1 MPSLLP
7 DDIAQ
12 YIHDHTS
19 DEGDVLKALDR
30 RTHTDVLLPQML
42 SGKVQGRFLS
52 IISKL
57 IRPERILEIGTF
69 TGYAALCMAE
79 GLPEGGKLMTIDI
92 NEELEDIVQAFVFKA
107 GMQEKVH
114 HIIGNALE
122 EIPKLNETF
131 DIVFIDADK
140 INYSLYYDLII
151 DKVRSGGLIMADNVL
166 WSGKIVS
173 DKPDKDTQAL
183 QAFNKK
189 VTEDSRVENIL
200 LSIRDGIMMIYK
212 K

>member
-7 DDIAQ
+7 DDISQ
-12 YIHDHTS
+12 YIQNHTS
-19 DEGDVLKALDR
+19 DEGDVLKAVER

-52 IISKL
+52 IISQL
-57 IRPERILEIGTF
+57 MRPQNILEIGTF

-79 GLPEGGKLMTIDI
+79 GLSEGGKLITIDI
-92 NEELEDIVQAFVFKA
+92 NEELEDMVQAFVIQA
-107 GMQEKVH
+107 GKQKQIQ

-122 EIPKLNETF
+122 EIPKLNANF
-131 DIVFIDADK
+131 DLVFIDADK
-140 INYSLYYDLII
+140 INYSSYYDLVI
-151 DKVRSGGLIMADNVL
+151 DKVRSGGLILADNVL
-166 WSGKIVS
+166 WSGKIVA
-173 DKPDKDTQAL
+173 DHPDKDTAAL

-189 VTEDSRVENIL
+189 VTEDPRVENVL

>member
-7 DDIAQ
+7 DDISQ
-12 YIHDHTS
+12 YIQNHTS

-52 IISKL
+52 VISQLMK
-57 IRPERILEIGTF
+57 PQNILEIGTF

-79 GLPEGGKLMTIDI
+79 GLSEGGRLITIDI
-92 NEELEDIVQAFVFKA
+92 NEELEDMVQAFVKRA
-107 GMQEKVH
+107 GKQEQIQ

-122 EIPKLNETF
+122 EIPKLNATF
-131 DIVFIDADK
+131 DLVFIDADK
-140 INYSLYYDLII
+140 INYSSYYDLVI
-151 DKVRSGGLIMADNVL
+151 DKVRSGGLILADNVL
-166 WSGKIVS
+166 WSGKIVA
-173 DKPDKDTQAL
+173 DQPDKDTAAL
-183 QAFNKK
+183 QAFNIK
-189 VTEDSRVENIL
+189 VTEDPKVENVL

>member
-7 DDIAQ
+7 DDIAH
-12 YIHDHTS
+12 YIHEHTS

-52 IISKL
+52 LISKL

-79 GLPEGGKLMTIDI
+79 GLSEGGRLMTIDI
-92 NEELEDIVQAFVFKA
+92 NEELEDIVQAFVVKA

-114 HIIGNALE
+114 HIIGNALD
-122 EIPKLNETF
+122 EIPKLEESF
-131 DIVFIDADK
+131 DLVFIDADK
-140 INYSLYYDLII
+140 INYSQYYDLII

-166 WSGKIVS
+166 WSGKVVS

>member
-7 DDIAQ
+7 DDIST
-12 YIHDHTS
+12 YIQHHTS

-52 IISKL
+52 VISKL
-57 IRPERILEIGTF
+57 MKPQNILEIGTF

-79 GLPEGGKLMTIDI
+79 GLSEGGKLITIDI
-92 NEELEDIVQAFVFKA
+92 NEELEDMVQAFVIQA
-107 GMQEKVH
+107 GKQKQIQ
-114 HIIGNALE
+114 HIIGNALD
-122 EIPKLNETF
+122 EIPKLNANF
-131 DIVFIDADK
+131 DLVFIDADK
-140 INYSLYYDLII
+140 INYSSYYDLVI
-151 DKVRSGGLIMADNVL
+151 DKVRSGGLILADNVL
-166 WSGKIVS
+166 WSGKIVA
-173 DKPDKDTQAL
+173 DHPDKDTAAL

-189 VTEDSRVENIL
+189 VTEDHRVENVL

>member
-7 DDIAQ
+7 DDISQ
-12 YIHDHTS
+12 YIQDHTS

-52 IISKL
+52 VISKL
-57 IRPERILEIGTF
+57 MRPKNILEIGTF

-79 GLPEGGKLMTIDI
+79 GLSEGGRLITIDI
-92 NEELEDIVQAFVFKA
+92 NEELEDMVQAFVIQA
-107 GMQEKVH
+107 GKQEQIQ

-122 EIPKLNETF
+122 EIPKLNTTF
-131 DIVFIDADK
+131 DLVFIDADK
-140 INYSLYYDLII
+140 INYSSYYDLII

-166 WSGKIVS
+166 WSGKIVA
-173 DKPDKDTQAL
+173 DHPDKDTAAL
-183 QAFNKK
+183 QAFNQK
-189 VTEDSRVENIL
+189 VTEDPRVENVL